1 MQVLL
6 TKPRQPRLQRLH
18 RRKVAGLWTLVATLI
33 LLASAQPTA
42 YGLDFPE
49 TTRLT
54 LPEATN
60 ITASVLDLSEGAPL
74 YSQFDFA
81 QSLFASEM
89 ALVASVTQQV
99 EMARSPI
106 GAKVVAGQIM
116 KSEYNWGSYQFEC
129 LNRLWTKESHWNY
142 QAHNYRSGAHGIAQA
157 LPANRMEIISTDWRK
172 NPVTQIRW
180 GLRYIE
186 IRYENP
192 CKAWAK
198 FKRSKY
204 Y

>member
-6 TKPRQPRLQRLH
+6 TKPR
-18 RRKVAGLWTLVATLI
+18 RKVVGLWALVATLI

-60 ITASVLDLSEGAPL
+60 IRASVLDLSEGAPL

-99 EMARSPI
+99 EMARTPV
-106 GAKVVAGQIM
+106 GAKVVARQIM
-116 KSEYNWGSYQFEC
+116 LSEYNWGSYQFEC

-142 QAHNYRSGAHGIAQA
+142 QAHNYKSGAHGIAQA
-157 LPANRMEIISTDWRK
+157 LPANRMEIISSDWRK
-172 NPVTQIRW
+172 NPVTQMRW

-198 FKRSKY
+198 FKRSNY

>member
-6 TKPRQPRLQRLH
+6 AKPRH
-18 RRKVAGLWTLVATLI
+18 KVAGLWTLVATLI

-60 ITASVLDLSEGAPL
+60 IRASVTDLSEGAPL

-99 EMARSPI
+99 EMARTPV
-106 GAKVVAGQIM
+106 GAKVAARQIM
-116 KSEYNWGSYQFEC
+116 ASEYNWGSYQFEC

-142 QAHNYRSGAHGIAQA
+142 KAHNYRSGAHGIAQA
-157 LPANRMEIISTDWRK
+157 LPANRMEIISSDWRK

-198 FKRSKY
+198 FKRSRY

>member
-6 TKPRQPRLQRLH
+6 TKPR
-18 RRKVAGLWTLVATLI
+18 RKVAGLWTVVATLI
-33 LLASAQPTA
+33 LLTSAQPTA

-60 ITASVLDLSEGAPL
+60 IRASVLDLSEGAPL

-89 ALVASVTQQV
+89 ALVASVTRQV
-99 EMARSPI
+99 EMARTPV
-106 GAKVVAGQIM
+106 GAKVVARQIM

-142 QAHNYRSGAHGIAQA
+142 KAHNYKSGAHGIAQA
-157 LPANRMEIISTDWRK
+157 LPANRMEIISSDWRK
-172 NPVTQIRW
+172 NPVTQMRW

-186 IRYENP
+186 IRYETP

-198 FKRSKY
+198 FKRSRY

>member
-6 TKPRQPRLQRLH
+6 AKPRH
-18 RRKVAGLWTLVATLI
+18 KVAGLWTLVATLI

-60 ITASVLDLSEGAPL
+60 IRASVTDLSEGAPL

-99 EMARSPI
+99 EMARTPI
-106 GAKVVAGQIM
+106 GAKVAARQIM
-116 KSEYNWGSYQFEC
+116 ASEYNWGSYQFEC

-157 LPANRMEIISTDWRK
+157 LPANRMEIISSDWRK

-198 FKRSKY
+198 FKRSRY

>member
-6 TKPRQPRLQRLH
+6 VKPRRN
-18 RRKVAGLWTLVATLI
+18 VAGLWTLVATLI
-33 LLASAQPTA
+33 LLTSAQPTA

-54 LPEATN
+54 LPETTN
-60 ITASVLDLSEGAPL
+60 IRASVTDLSEGAPL

-99 EMARSPI
+99 EMARTPI
-106 GAKVVAGQIM
+106 GAKVAARQIM
-116 KSEYNWGSYQFEC
+116 ASEYNWGSYQFEC

-157 LPANRMEIISTDWRK
+157 LPANRMEIISSDWRK

-198 FKRSKY
+198 FKRSRY

>member
-6 TKPRQPRLQRLH
+6 TKPR
-18 RRKVAGLWTLVATLI
+18 RKVAGLWTVVATLI
-33 LLASAQPTA
+33 LLTSAQPTA

-60 ITASVLDLSEGAPL
+60 IRASVLDLSEGAPL

-89 ALVASVTQQV
+89 ALVASVTRQV
-99 EMARSPI
+99 EMARTPV
-106 GAKVVAGQIM
+106 GAKVVARQIM
-116 KSEYNWGSYQFEC
+116 KSEYNWGRYQFEC

-142 QAHNYRSGAHGIAQA
+142 KAHNYKSGAHGIAQA
-157 LPANRMEIISTDWRK
+157 LPANRMEIISSDWRK
-172 NPVTQIRW
+172 NPVTQMRW

-198 FKRSKY
+198 FKRSRY

>member
-6 TKPRQPRLQRLH
+6 AKPWQP

-60 ITASVLDLSEGAPL
+60 IRASVTDLSEGAPL

-99 EMARSPI
+99 EMARTPI
-106 GAKVVAGQIM
+106 GAKVAARQIM
-116 KSEYNWGSYQFEC
+116 ASEYNWGNYQFEC

-157 LPANRMEIISTDWRK
+157 LPANRMEIISSDWRK

-198 FKRSKY
+198 FKRSRY

>member
-6 TKPRQPRLQRLH
+6 TKP

-33 LLASAQPTA
+33 LLTSAQPTA

-60 ITASVLDLSEGAPL
+60 IRASVLDLSEGAPL

-89 ALVASVTQQV
+89 ALVASVTRQV
-99 EMARSPI
+99 EMARTPV
-106 GAKVVAGQIM
+106 GAKVVARQIM

-142 QAHNYRSGAHGIAQA
+142 KAHNYKSGAHGIAQA
-157 LPANRMEIISTDWRK
+157 LPANRMEIISSDWRK
-172 NPVTQIRW
+172 NPVTQMRW

-198 FKRSKY
+198 FKRSRY

>member
-6 TKPRQPRLQRLH
+6 TKPR
-18 RRKVAGLWTLVATLI
+18 RKVVGLWTLVATLI
-33 LLASAQPTA
+33 LLTSAQPTA

-60 ITASVLDLSEGAPL
+60 IRASVLDLSEGAPL

-89 ALVASVTQQV
+89 ALVASVTRQV
-99 EMARSPI
+99 EMARTPV
-106 GAKVVAGQIM
+106 GAKVVARQIM

-142 QAHNYRSGAHGIAQA
+142 QAHNYKSGAHGIAQA
-157 LPANRMEIISTDWRK
+157 LPANRMEIISSDWRK
-172 NPVTQIRW
+172 NPVTQMRW

-198 FKRSKY
+198 FKRSRY

>member
-1 MQVLL
+1 MQVHLA
-6 TKPRQPRLQRLH
+6 KPRH
-18 RRKVAGLWTLVATLI
+18 KVAGLWTLVASLI
-33 LLASAQPTA
+33 ILASAQPTA

-54 LPEATN
+54 LPEATS
-60 ITASVLDLSEGAPL
+60 IRASVLDLSEGAPL

-99 EMARSPI
+99 EMARTPV
-106 GAKVVAGQIM
+106 GAKVVASQIM

-142 QAHNYRSGAHGIAQA
+142 KAHNYRSGAHGIPQA
-157 LPANRMEIISTDWRK
+157 LPANKMDIISTDWRK
-172 NPVTQIRW
+172 NPVTQMRW

-186 IRYENP
+186 IRYETP

-198 FKRSKY
+198 FKRSNY

>member
-1 MQVLL
+1 MQVFL
-6 TKPRQPRLQRLH
+6 TKP
-18 RRKVAGLWTLVATLI
+18 RRKVAGLWALVATLI

-60 ITASVLDLSEGAPL
+60 IRASVLDLSEGAPL

-99 EMARSPI
+99 EMARTPV
-106 GAKVVAGQIM
+106 GAKVVARQIM
-116 KSEYNWGSYQFEC
+116 LSEYNWGSYQFEC

-142 QAHNYRSGAHGIAQA
+142 QAHNYKSGAHGIAQA
-157 LPANRMEIISTDWRK
+157 LPANRMEIISSDWRK
-172 NPVTQIRW
+172 NPVTQMRW

-186 IRYENP
+186 IRYETP

-198 FKRSKY
+198 FKRSRY

>member
-6 TKPRQPRLQRLH
+6 AKPRH
-18 RRKVAGLWTLVATLI
+18 KVAGLWTLVATLI

-60 ITASVLDLSEGAPL
+60 IRASVTDLSEGAPL

-99 EMARSPI
+99 EMARTPI
-106 GAKVVAGQIM
+106 GAKVAARQIM
-116 KSEYNWGSYQFEC
+116 ASEYNWGNYQFEC

-142 QAHNYRSGAHGIAQA
+142 KAHNYRSGAHGIAQA
-157 LPANRMEIISTDWRK
+157 LPANRMEIISSDWRK

-198 FKRSKY
+198 FKRSRY

>member
-6 TKPRQPRLQRLH
+6 AKPRQPR
-18 RRKVAGLWTLVATLI
+18 RKVVGLWALVATLI

-42 YGLDFPE
+42 YGLDFPQ

-54 LPEATN
+54 LPESTN
-60 ITASVLDLSEGAPL
+60 IRASVLDLSEGAPL
-74 YSQFDFA
+74 YAQFDFA

-89 ALVASVTQQV
+89 ALVASVTRQV
-99 EMARSPI
+99 ELARTPN
-106 GAKVVAGQIM
+106 GAKYVARQIM
-116 KSEYNWGSYQFEC
+116 LSEYNWGSYQFAC

-142 QAHNYRSGAHGIAQA
+142 KAHNYKSGAHGIPQA
-157 LPANRMEIISTDWRK
+157 LPANRMDIISTDWRK
-172 NPVTQIRW
+172 NPVTQMRW

-198 FKRSKY
+198 FKRSNY